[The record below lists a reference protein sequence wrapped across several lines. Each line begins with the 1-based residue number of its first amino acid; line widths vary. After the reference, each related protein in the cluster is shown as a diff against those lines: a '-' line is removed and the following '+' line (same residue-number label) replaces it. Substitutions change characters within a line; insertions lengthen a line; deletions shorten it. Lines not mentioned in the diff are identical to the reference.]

1 MDTLKNFTVV
11 FFFFSAFFFLHR
23 RTRETAQPAML

>member
-11 FFFFSAFFFLHR
+11 FFFSAFFFLHR
-23 RTRETAQPAML
+23 RTRETAQRAML